1 LREVNQVH
9 NPVLRWVL
17 GFLFIFTLGG
27 VTGVILS
34 NAILD
39 VIFHDTYFV
48 VGHFHYVLSM
58 GAVFGIFTGISVY
71 WPSVSKLLY
80 NMEMIQAFFNQFFIG
95 VNLTFFPIHF
105 LGLYGCPRKY
115 KEVADKYY

>member
-1 LREVNQVH
+1 M
-9 NPVLRWVL
+9 
-17 GFLFIFTLGG
+17 FTVGG

-34 NAILD
+34 NAIVD
-39 VIFHDTYFV
+39 IVFHDSYFV

-58 GAVFGIFTGISVY
+58 GAVFGIFIGISVY

-80 NMEMIQAFFNQFFIG
+80 NGEIIQAFFNQFFIG
-95 VNLTFFPIHF
+95 VNCTFFPMHF

-115 KEVADKYY
+115 KEVADKYHHLVKFRRFRSVISTFRV